1 MELLMDAEHILV
13 TVAFA
18 VALATG
24 CGLDC
29 SGQSIPHCPS
39 GSAAQCVNGAWQCLA
54 IDLAGQSPV
63 DLSSP
68 RDLTSS
74 SSD

>member
-1 MELLMDAEHILV
+1 LLVAV
-13 TVAFA
+13 AAAFA
-18 VALATG
+18 AG

-54 IDLAGQSPV
+54 NDLAGQPPT
-63 DLSSP
+63 DFSSP
-68 RDLTSS
+68 RDLTST
-74 SSD
+74 SD